1 MLQDLGY
8 TTVRYYRGGLEDW
21 EQHGGRFASLTET
34 LESSSASG
42 AAGRQD
48 TIESIGQLASEF
60 CADCIPSRHARA
72 LRSWTEDIERTA
84 RRLV

>member
-1 MLQDLGY
+1 MIRIVSTLAAALAE
-8 TTVRYYRGGLEDW
+8 LC
-21 EQHGGRFASLTET
+21 ET